1 MQNLNKNKLKLK
13 ITSHTSNLMLVRD
26 FIADAAK
33 NFGFDDE
40 NINKIIMAV
49 DEACTNIIKH
59 AYGSQP
65 GQPID
70 IAVSTDNKK
79 FSVIIKDK
87 GKYFEPKEICPP
99 DMREYLKQY
108 KVGGLGIHLM
118 KSLMDEIKYKI
129 QPGVQNEV
137 KLVKY
142 LPGNFFKH

>member
-1 MQNLNKNKLKLK
+1 M
-13 ITSHTSNLMLVRD
+13 
-26 FIADAAK
+26 
-33 NFGFDDE
+33 
-40 NINKIIMAV
+40 
-49 DEACTNIIKH
+49 
-59 AYGSQP
+59 
-65 GQPID
+65 
-70 IAVSTDNKK
+70 KK

>member
-70 IAVSTDNKK
+70 IAVTTDNKR
-79 FSVIIKDK
+79 FSVIIRDK
-87 GKYFEPKEICPP
+87 GRHFEPTTINPP
-99 DMREYLKQY
+99 NMQEYLKQF

-129 QPGVQNEV
+129 QPGIQNEV
-137 KLVKY
+137 KLIKY
-142 LPGNFFKH
+142 LPGTYFKH